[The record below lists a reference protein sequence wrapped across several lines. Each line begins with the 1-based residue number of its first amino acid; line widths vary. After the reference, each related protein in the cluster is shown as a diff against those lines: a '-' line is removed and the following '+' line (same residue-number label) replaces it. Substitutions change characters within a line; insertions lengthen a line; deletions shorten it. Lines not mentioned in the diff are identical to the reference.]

1 MTNTTKYLEN
11 MIDAAYD
18 PDFIDSLDDLINADN
33 TVERILK
40 TTYTNADYEYLRA
53 YAQTARDRLHDE
65 IDF

>member
-18 PDFIDSLDDLINADN
+18 PDFIDNLDDLINADN

-40 TTYTNADYEYLRA
+40 TTYTNADYEYLKA
-53 YAQTARDRLHDE
+53 YAQTARDRLYDE
-65 IDF
+65 LGF